1 MKFIIIQPIF
11 MNYSNMFAG
20 YIRMKIW
27 KSN

>member
-1 MKFIIIQPIF
+1 